1 MQLIN
6 DSNSLS
12 DNKSGV
18 KSNFFHPELSFTC
31 LVVAILEIISHYFV
45 RLYILNEY
53 DFYWCIF
60 KVSLYYR
67 IFYKIIIRYFKA
79 LFSEICKNRQDGFEI
94 FINDDKE
101 RETSHRITDNQKL
114 KNFSRPNLTESELR
128 YCVSSQDLTY
138 IYSNLLMYIL
148 NEINEEK
155 TPVRILFNSSF
166 L

>member
-1 MQLIN
+1 MIFIGAFL
-6 DSNSLS
+6 
-12 DNKSGV
+12 KSV
-18 KSNFFHPELSFTC
+18 Y
-31 LVVAILEIISHYFV
+31 IIEF
-45 RLYILNEY
+45 
-53 DFYWCIF
+53 
-60 KVSLYYR
+60 
-67 IFYKIIIRYFKA
+67 FYKIIIKCFKA
-79 LFSEICKNRQDGFEI
+79 LFSEICKNGQDGFEI